1 MPNPKKLILHIGFPK
16 TGSSALQS
24 FMSASVPLLARA
36 GVHYPSPEPQSYIDK
51 GLCSGNIVQ
60 LLYDLDYVDT
70 EKGVVKYHQDFN
82 RLFDHMIEAARQS
95 DKPCTL
101 FSGEVFSQFPE
112 EHVALL
118 AEKTRDFDVSVV
130 AFVRDPF
137 DFVCSSWKQ
146 RVKRSGACDDFRQDV
161 ETRTRAGDIEMLDGY
176 RNFDRYFQDFR
187 IINYDRS
194 KKDVISAFLNTCGIA
209 LDRERPAAEAS
220 GRIFNKSLTASQ
232 ANLIIQ
238 INREFKGSLIGA
250 LFVEFLLRQPSQSRD
265 TFYDR
270 ETHAGL
276 LEAYRATLAS
286 INLRLPAGEA
296 LATTP
301 RDSTESSA
309 HIDPQDIAHLLAFF
323 KQTLRYRPNIN
334 PLRKL
339 MNLALRLFWR
349 RLPLNFDPAS
359 YALLNP
365 DLPRRGTNLYAH
377 YIKQGREEGRPY
389 RLKGLEK
396 GFQWEEREHRQ

>member
-1 MPNPKKLILHIGFPK
+1 MPTPKKLILHIGFPK

-24 FMSASVPLLARA
+24 FLSASVPLLEGA

-70 EKGVVKYHQDFN
+70 SKGVVKFHEDFS

-118 AEKTRDFDVSVV
+118 AEKTRDLEVTVV

-137 DFVCSSWKQ
+137 DYACSSWKQ

-176 RNFDRYFQDFR
+176 RNFDKHFPNVRL
-187 IINYDRS
+187 INYDRS
-194 KKDVISAFLNTCGIA
+194 KKDVISAFLTTCGIA
-209 LDRERPAAEAS
+209 LSRERPAAQAS
-220 GRIFNKSLTASQ
+220 GRIYNKSLTAPQ
-232 ANLIIQ
+232 ANLVIQ
-238 INREFKGSLIGA
+238 INREFKGSPIGA
-250 LFVEFLLRQPSQSRD
+250 LFVEFLLRQPSPSRD

-270 ETHAGL
+270 ETHAAL
-276 LEAYRATLAS
+276 LEAYGTTLAS
-286 INLRLPAGEA
+286 INRRLPAGEA
-296 LATTP
+296 LATSP
-301 RDSTESSA
+301 RDDADSSV
-309 HIDPQDIAHLLAFF
+309 HNDPQDIALLLAFF
-323 KQTLRYRPNIN
+323 KQTLRYRPNLN

-339 MNLALRLFWR
+339 MNLALRLCWR
-349 RLPLNFDPAS
+349 RLPLNFDPVS

-365 DLPRRGTNLYAH
+365 DLPQRGIALYAH

-396 GFQWEEREHRQ
+396 GFQW